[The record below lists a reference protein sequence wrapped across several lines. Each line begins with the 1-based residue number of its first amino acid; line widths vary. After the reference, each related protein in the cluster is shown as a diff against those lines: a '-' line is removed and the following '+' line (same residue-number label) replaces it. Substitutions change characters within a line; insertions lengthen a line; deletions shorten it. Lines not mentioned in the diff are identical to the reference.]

1 MQRFTALLAMTLTLL
16 LGSPAA
22 QADEKTTHRL
32 EASRLVF
39 ETFTGMS
46 EQAIPDWLLER
57 AYGIVVVPNV
67 FEIAV
72 FGGGRGG
79 RGVMSVRNPDGS
91 WSNPVFLT
99 LAGGSIGFQW
109 GMQMTDVVLVLM
121 SRNSVEGISGGKVIL
136 GADAS
141 VAAGPVG
148 RTASANTDATFK
160 AQMLSYSRSEGVF
173 AGVSLEGTVLSIDD
187 GSNATAYGVSGI
199 LPSQILE
206 GKLGTPPQAA
216 SDFTAALTRATD
228 RAAAAAAAQAPA
240 TAPPAAAPAATPAA
254 PAAGPESSSPAQTYP
269 MEDPQPGAPP
279 PP

>member
-1 MQRFTALLAMTLTLL
+1 MQRFTALFAMTLTLL
-16 LGSPAA
+16 LGSSAA
-22 QADEKTTHRL
+22 LADERTTHRL

-39 ETFTGMS
+39 ETFNGIS

-79 RGVMSVRNPDGS
+79 RGVLSVRNPDGS

-99 LAGGSIGFQW
+99 LAGGSFGFQW

-121 SRNSVEGISGGKVIL
+121 SRKSVEGISGGKVIL

-148 RTASANTDATFK
+148 RTASANTDVTLK
-160 AQMLSYSRSEGVF
+160 AQVLSYSRSEGVF
-173 AGVSLEGTVLSIDD
+173 AGVALEGTVLSIDD
-187 GSNATAYGVSGI
+187 GANATAYGVSGI

-216 SDFTAALTRATD
+216 RDFTAALTHAAD
-228 RAAAAAAAQAPA
+228 RAAAAALAEAPA
-240 TAPPAAAPAATPAA
+240 ATQPAAAPAATPAT
-254 PAAGPESSSPAQTYP
+254 PAAEPKSGSPAQTYP

-279 PP
+279 P